1 VVEYY
6 TQTKREMKMNKA
18 SLEKMFSTLAMA
30 LMTAAVSFL
39 WDLSNSIQ
47 ELNKQVA
54 VVIEQVGSNEKHF
67 QTQVLNQNERLRS
80 LEDQL
85 RILNNR
91 IAYITR
97 YVNDEKLKE

>member
-1 VVEYY
+1 
-6 TQTKREMKMNKA
+6 MNKQA
-18 SLEKMFSTLAMA
+18 LEKVFTWLAMS
-30 LMTAAVSFL
+30 LLTAAVSFL
-39 WDLSNSIQ
+39 WDLSKSIG

-67 QTQVLNQNERLRS
+67 QSQVLNQKERLDS

-91 IAYITR
+91 IAYITTF
-97 YVNDEKLKE
+97 VNDEKSKE